1 MDTLYG
7 EISHELTEC
16 IIPFWKSLRDDRN
29 GGYIGLVDADLTR
42 HPEADKGCILN
53 SRILWF
59 FSAAYRQ
66 TGDPALLDEAD
77 HAYAM
82 LLKMLDP
89 ENGGV
94 FWSVHA
100 DGTVADA
107 TKHTYNQAFAIYA
120 LAEYYRAAGKEKA
133 LHLAC
138 GLFDVIEQKCRDEDG
153 YLEAFT
159 ADWRPAGNE
168 KLSENGVMAYRTM
181 NTLLHLM
188 EGYTGLYQASR
199 DPKVKERL
207 TEIVLLWEKRIYNRK
222 LRRQEVFFDREYHS
236 LIDLHSFGHDIE
248 TSWLMDHT
256 LDVLEDEDLI
266 RRIRPLLIEMA
277 ENTKEAAF
285 GDHGFANECE
295 RGKVDEKRIWWVQAE
310 ALVGFLNLWKH
321 TGEKRYLAD
330 AQSLWY
336 YISNTIKDKRPGSEW
351 YWFVDA
357 DGTPSDKPLV
367 EPWKC
372 PYHNGRM
379 ALEAMRRLKGV
390 QII

>member
-1 MDTLYG
+1 
-7 EISHELTEC
+7 
-16 IIPFWKSLRDDRN
+16 
-29 GGYIGLVDADLTR
+29 
-42 HPEADKGCILN
+42 
-53 SRILWF
+53 
-59 FSAAYRQ
+59 
-66 TGDPALLDEAD
+66 
-77 HAYAM
+77 
-82 LLKMLDP
+82 
-89 ENGGV
+89 
-94 FWSVHA
+94 
-100 DGTVADA
+100 
-107 TKHTYNQAFAIYA
+107 
-120 LAEYYRAAGKEKA
+120 
-133 LHLAC
+133 
-138 GLFDVIEQKCRDEDG
+138 
-153 YLEAFT
+153 
-159 ADWRPAGNE
+159 
-168 KLSENGVMAYRTM
+168 MAYRTM

-379 ALEAMRRLKGV
+379 ALEAIRRLKGV

>member
-77 HAYAM
+77 HAYTM

-120 LAEYYRAAGKEKA
+120 LSEYARAAGKEKA

-159 ADWRPAGNE
+159 ADWRPAENE

-188 EGYTGLYQASR
+188 EGYTSLYQASR

-379 ALEAMRRLKGV
+379 ALEAIRRLKGV